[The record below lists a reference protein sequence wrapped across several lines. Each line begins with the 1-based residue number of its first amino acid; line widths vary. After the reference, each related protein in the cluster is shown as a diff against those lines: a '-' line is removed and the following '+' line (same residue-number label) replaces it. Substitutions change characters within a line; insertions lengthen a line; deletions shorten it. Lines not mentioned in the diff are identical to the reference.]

1 MRVEGIAWLGVR
13 TSRFEEMTDL
23 YRVLTGLQPY
33 VHDSE
38 SSRFRLDDGTEIH
51 VYGPTDEWHEFF
63 GTAPVVGLLVDDAD
77 GARAELETAGIGILT
92 DTQRDDTGSWFHF
105 RGPDGN
111 VYELIS
117 RTRPA

>member
-13 TSRFEEMTDL
+13 TRRFEEMTDL

-33 VHDSE
+33 VRDSE

-51 VYGPTDEWHEFF
+51 VYGPADEWHEFF
-63 GTAPVVGLLVDDAD
+63 GTAPVVGLLVDDTAR
-77 GARAELETAGIGILT
+77 ARAELETAGIEVLT